1 VYYSLNAWQI
11 RNNHLHK
18 EKEQEEYYKE
28 RNNLQMQVSEWYK
41 KQELFEKEDEH
52 HFIIPT
58 LERMNQTNGQMKTWC
73 TAIQAIYKYNKYKKD
88 RTHGQDIRNFYSW
101 QSKDK

>member
-28 RNNLQMQVSEWYK
+28 RNNLQQQVSEWYE
-41 KQELFEKEDEH
+41 KQELFENEDVH
-52 HFIIPT
+52 HFTIPK
-58 LERMNQTNGQMKTWC
+58 LERMNESNGRMRTWC
-73 TAIQAIYKYNKYKKD
+73 TAIQAIYNFNKYKKD

-101 QSKDK
+101 LPKDK